1 MAALRMWRCRHKD
14 HIHKCE
20 VTRDDS
26 GLQYG
31 ECCMQVLLWN
41 DADYA
46 VNAFIRQNVDVTAS
60 ILDESKLPWSMG
72 I

>member
-1 MAALRMWRCRHKD
+1 
-14 HIHKCE
+14 
-20 VTRDDS
+20 
-26 GLQYG
+26 
-31 ECCMQVLLWN
+31 MQVLLWN